1 MRRHVDCWPLFA
13 RLVRT
18 MTVVMP
24 RELGQ
29 DPPEAAFAIDQQVV
43 QALAV
48 RAENPVPG
56 CEQHSCGADGRP

>member
-1 MRRHVDCWPLFA
+1 
-13 RLVRT
+13 
-18 MTVVMP
+18 
-24 RELGQ
+24 
-29 DPPEAAFAIDQQVV
+29 VV